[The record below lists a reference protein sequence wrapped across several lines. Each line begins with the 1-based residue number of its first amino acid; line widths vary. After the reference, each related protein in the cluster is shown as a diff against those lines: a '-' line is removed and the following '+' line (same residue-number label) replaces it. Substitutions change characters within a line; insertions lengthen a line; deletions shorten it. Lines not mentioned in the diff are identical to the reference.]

1 MSKTN
6 NYIIAYD
13 ISDDKRLAKVAKLI
27 YFYAL
32 GGQKSALEAPL
43 SKDELHELIDM
54 ILSITK
60 KEDKINIIPFEG
72 EPTLFGKANFL
83 EYHSGVIIVWIYLS

>member
-13 ISDDKRLAKVAKLI
+13 ICDDKRLAKVAKLI
-27 YFYAL
+27 YSYAL

-43 SKDELHELIDM
+43 SKDELKELIDK

-72 EPTLFGKANFL
+72 EPALFGKANFL
-83 EYHSGVIIVWIYLS
+83 EYHSGVIII